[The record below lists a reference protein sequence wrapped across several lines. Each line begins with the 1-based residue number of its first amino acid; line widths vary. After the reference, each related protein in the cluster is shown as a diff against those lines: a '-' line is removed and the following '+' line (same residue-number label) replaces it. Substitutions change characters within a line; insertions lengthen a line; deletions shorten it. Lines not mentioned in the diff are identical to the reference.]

1 MTVSS
6 VHDRVAVGIF
16 ASGAYRFQD
25 HSLPRKS
32 VVAEAELHK
41 ESLKSPSNSSTGMFD
56 LARGALR
63 TIPFF
68 SSCFNLQELMIA
80 IARQLTVSDGP
91 SSSNYILARSFFRTK
106 SKVVPE
112 IVEFDEV
119 CMP

>member
-1 MTVSS
+1 M
-6 VHDRVAVGIF
+6 GIF

-32 VVAEAELHK
+32 VVAEAELRK

-68 SSCFNLQELMIA
+68 SSCFKLQELMIA
-80 IARQLTVSDGP
+80 IARQLTVSDCP
-91 SSSNYILARSFFRTK
+91 SSNNYLPGASFVRSPRWYLRLLSLMKFACHNGRCF
-106 SKVVPE
+106 
-112 IVEFDEV
+112 
-119 CMP
+119 